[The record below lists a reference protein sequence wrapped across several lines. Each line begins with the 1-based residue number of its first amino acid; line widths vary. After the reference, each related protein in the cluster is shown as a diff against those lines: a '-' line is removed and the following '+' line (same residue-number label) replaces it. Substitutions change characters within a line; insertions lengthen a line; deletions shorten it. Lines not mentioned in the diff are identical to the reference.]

1 MLDAITFD
9 SLWAHWLTLA
19 RYEEEI
25 TRLRR
30 ELENRG
36 GIPGAQS
43 QNFAGPPPA
52 SENAPRPNIG
62 AGGSNI
68 FGGLIAG
75 KGGQSAALA
84 PPAVSQQSEFGSQNA
99 YGNGVQNG
107 SDKKPASN
115 RATPTPGHNNS
126 FPPSHSSIP
135 APISTSAAPSL
146 SNAAARPASS
156 APEAPRQNFN
166 ELDIHS
172 VPREIK
178 KEGSDWFAIFNPNV
192 PRTLD
197 VNLVHTLEHDS
208 VVCCARFSADGKY
221 LATGC
226 NRAAIIFDVK
236 TGQKVTVLQD
246 ETATTEGDLYIRSV
260 VFSPD
265 GTKLATGAEDKQIR
279 IWDIASKSIRH
290 VFTGHEQDIYS
301 LDFSRNGRF
310 VASGSGDRTARVW
323 DLESSQQVLTLSI
336 EDGVTTVAIS
346 PDGNYVAAGSLDKV
360 VRLWDAKT
368 GYLVERLEGHKDSVY
383 SVAFSPNG
391 KDLYSGSLDNTIK
404 MWELSSPRGVP
415 MGNAP
420 KGGFNKTTFV
430 GHKDFVLSVAP
441 SPDGQWLVSGS
452 KDRCVHFWDPRT
464 AQMQLS
470 LQGHKN
476 SVISV
481 SVSPLG
487 NLFATGSGDCRA
499 RIWSYETIQ

>member
-1 MLDAITFD
+1 MQ
-9 SLWAHWLTLA
+9 
-19 RYEEEI
+19 
-25 TRLRR
+25 
-30 ELENRG
+30 G
-36 GIPGAQS
+36 
-43 QNFAGPPPA
+43 FAGA
-52 SENAPRPNIG
+52 SNTSDNAPRPNIG
-62 AGGSNI
+62 SGNNNI
-68 FGGLIAG
+68 FGGIMAG
-75 KGGQSAALA
+75 KGGQSAGLA
-84 PPAVSQQSEFGSQNA
+84 PPAAPHNQDAASYGNGSQN
-99 YGNGVQNG
+99 G
-107 SDKKPASN
+107 DKKKPPSS
-115 RATPTPGHNNS
+115 RATPQPGYNGSSQYYPGNA
-126 FPPSHSSIP
+126 PPP
-135 APISTSAAPSL
+135 APASQPSGPPPVPRPESTAPI
-146 SNAAARPASS
+146 
-156 APEAPRQNFN
+156 ETPRQNFN
-166 ELDIHS
+166 DVDIAS
-172 VPREIK
+172 IPRELK
-178 KEGSDWFAIFNPNV
+178 KEGSDWFAVFNPNV

-197 VNLVHTLEHDS
+197 VNLVHTLEHNS
-208 VVCCARFSADGKY
+208 VVCCARFSSDGKY

-246 ETATTEGDLYIRSV
+246 ETASSEGDLYIRSV
-260 VFSPD
+260 AFSPD

-279 IWDIASKSIRH
+279 IWDIATKKIRH

-391 KDLYSGSLDNTIK
+391 KDLYSGSLDNTVK

-415 MGNAP
+415 MGSTPA
-420 KGGFNKTTFV
+420 GGFNRTSFI

-481 SVSPLG
+481 SVSPTG
-487 NLFATGSGDCRA
+487 HLFATGSGDCRA

>member
-1 MLDAITFD
+1 M
-9 SLWAHWLTLA
+9 
-19 RYEEEI
+19 
-25 TRLRR
+25 
-30 ELENRG
+30 ENSG
-36 GIPGAQS
+36 GPSGGQGQGFGGLNS
-43 QNFAGPPPA
+43 SN
-52 SENAPRPNIG
+52 ENPPRPNIG

-75 KGGQSAALA
+75 KGGQSAGLA
-84 PPAVSQQSEFGSQNA
+84 PPAAQSEYQQHQQQHPQQQQQQQQQPVSYA
-99 YGNGVQNG
+99 NGLQNG
-107 SDKKPASN
+107 LDKKPVSN
-115 RATPTPGHNNS
+115 RATPTPGHNS
-126 FPPSHSSIP
+126 TFPPPNQNSMSGPNHGQGP
-135 APISTSAAPSL
+135 PPNAPSAAPPAS
-146 SNAAARPASS
+146 SNNSTRPASS
-156 APEAPRQNFN
+156 APNDIPRQNFN
-166 ELDIHS
+166 DLDIHS
-172 VPREIK
+172 VPREMK

-197 VNLVHTLEHDS
+197 VNLVHTLDHDS
-208 VVCCARFSADGKY
+208 VVCCAKFSADGKY

-246 ETATTEGDLYIRSV
+246 DTANSEGDLYIRSV

-301 LDFSRNGRF
+301 LDFSKNGRF

-323 DLESSQQVLTLSI
+323 DLETSQQVLTLSI

-415 MGNAP
+415 MGNSP
-420 KGGFNKTTFV
+420 KGGYNKTTFV
-430 GHKDFVLSVAP
+430 GHKDFVLSVSP

-481 SVSPLG
+481 SVSPSG

>member
-1 MLDAITFD
+1 MKTDA
-9 SLWAHWLTLA
+9 A

-25 TRLRR
+25 ARLRR
-30 ELENRG
+30 ELESRVG
-36 GIPGAQS
+36 PSSAQS
-43 QNFAGPPPA
+43 QVFSGVANDP
-52 SENAPRPNIG
+52 PRPNIG

-75 KGGQSAALA
+75 KGGQSGGLA
-84 PPAVSQQSEFGSQNA
+84 PLSASQQGEYSQQSS
-99 YGNGVQNG
+99 YGNGLQNG
-107 SDKKPASN
+107 LDKKPASN
-115 RATPTPGHNNS
+115 RATPTPGHNHQ
-126 FPPSHSSIP
+126 FPPSQNSHPLQNHGPIP
-135 APISTSAAPSL
+135 PPTSNLAPPAAPS
-146 SNAAARPASS
+146 NAVARPVSS
-156 APEAPRQNFN
+156 APEPPRQNFN
-166 ELDIHS
+166 DLDIHS
-172 VPREIK
+172 VPREMK

-246 ETATTEGDLYIRSV
+246 DTASSEGDLYIRSV

-265 GTKLATGAEDKQIR
+265 GSKLATGAEDKQIR
-279 IWDIASKSIRH
+279 IWDIATKSIRH

-323 DLESSQQVLTLSI
+323 DLDTSQQILTLSI

-383 SVAFSPNG
+383 SVAFSPSG

-404 MWELSSPRGVP
+404 MWELSSPRGVS

-420 KGGFNKTTFV
+420 KGGFCKTTFV

-481 SVSPLG
+481 SVSPNG

>member
-1 MLDAITFD
+1 MM
-9 SLWAHWLTLA
+9 S
-19 RYEEEI
+19 RYEDEI
-25 TRLRR
+25 ARLRR
-30 ELENRG
+30 ELDNRG
-36 GIPGAQS
+36 GQGAQS
-43 QNFAGPPPA
+43 QGFPG
-52 SENAPRPNIG
+52 SMENAPRPNIG

-75 KGGQSAALA
+75 KGGQSAGLA
-84 PPAVSQQSEFGSQNA
+84 PPAASQPGDFPPQNS
-99 YGNGVQNG
+99 YGNGIQNG

-115 RATPTPGHNNS
+115 RATPTPGHNS
-126 FPPSHSSIP
+126 FPGNQNSMPGPSHPSIP
-135 APISTSAAPSL
+135 PPTSAPVQQS
-146 SNAAARPASS
+146 AAQPAQQNNSVRPASS
-156 APEAPRQNFN
+156 APEPARPNFN
-166 ELDIHS
+166 DLDIHS
-172 VPREIK
+172 VPREMK

-197 VNLVHTLEHDS
+197 VNLVHTLDHDS

-246 ETATTEGDLYIRSV
+246 DTASAEGDLYIRSV

-323 DLESSQQVLTLSI
+323 DLESGQQVLTLSI

-481 SVSPLG
+481 SVSPIG